1 MKSELSGVISKMNQD
16 FDKNLEKMSTKLD
29 ESTRNIGSSVE
40 ILNQGVKTTL
50 DDLNYISIAT

>member
-1 MKSELSGVISKMNQD
+1 MNQD
-16 FDKNLEKMSTKLD
+16 FDKNLGKMSTKLE